1 MTSEYES
8 EGTHA
13 TGSSTNPSQPAAP
26 NTIPGPPANGR
37 KRETSLFLS
46 GSEQF
51 DSSSYIEPTGVI
63 PPPPPAPSQQTRTI
77 PPPPPP
83 HPYQPYAP
91 TPHQPLGKQR
101 TMVLWLL
108 IAIPWVLV
116 AMLLFT
122 LIYLGLPHAAPT
134 VVRHTPTNTPVATPV
149 QTAAPTTQSP
159 ATGTYT
165 STTNEI
171 AVQPTHFNAI
181 NDCQI
186 DNGYRC
192 TATIF
197 VSNAYQ
203 GDPSWQASGD
213 GALTRFSPDEGTFAP
228 GQQQQVIIYIHNTCP
243 ASGLFTFSTSD
254 NQITVPWNC

>member
-8 EGTHA
+8 DGTDA

-26 NTIPGPPANGR
+26 NTIQGPPAHGR

-51 DSSSYIEPTGVI
+51 DSSSYIEPTRI
-63 PPPPPAPSQQTRTI
+63 IAPPPPAPSQHIGAI

-83 HPYQPYAP
+83 HPYP
-91 TPHQPLGKQR
+91 PLSHPLLRKQH
-101 TMVLWLL
+101 TTGLWLL

-122 LIYLGLPHAAPT
+122 LIYLGLPHATPT
-134 VVRHTPTNTPVATPV
+134 VAQHTPVNTPVVAPL
-149 QTAAPTTQSP
+149 QTATPTTQSS

-171 AVQPTHFNAI
+171 AVLPTHFNAI
-181 NDCQI
+181 NDCQV

-213 GALTRFSPDEGTFAP
+213 GAFTRFSPDEGTFTP

-243 ASGLFTFSTSD
+243 ASGHFTFATSD
-254 NQITVPWNC
+254 NQISVPWSC

>member
-8 EGTHA
+8 DGTDA
-13 TGSSTNPSQPAAP
+13 TGSSTNPAHSAAQ
-26 NTIPGPPANGR
+26 NTRPGPPSSDR
-37 KRETSLFLS
+37 KRDTSLFLA
-46 GSEQF
+46 GSESF
-51 DSSSYIEPTGVI
+51 NSSSYLEPTGMI
-63 PPPPPAPSQQTRTI
+63 APPTSAPSQYTHTI

-83 HPYQPYAP
+83 YQAY
-91 TPHQPLGKQR
+91 TSMPHQPLGRQR
-101 TMVLWLL
+101 VTVLWLL

-116 AMLLFT
+116 AILLFT
-122 LIYLGLPHAAPT
+122 LIFLGLPLHAAST
-134 VVRHTPTNTPVATPV
+134 VSQYTSTSTPTITPA

-159 ATGTYT
+159 VTGTYP

-171 AVQPTHFNAI
+171 AVQPTHFNAV
-181 NDCQI
+181 NDCQV

-203 GDPSWQASGD
+203 GDPSWQASGG
-213 GALTRFSPDEGTFAP
+213 GALTKFSPDEGTFTP
-228 GQQQQVIIYIHNTCP
+228 GQQQQVIIYIRNTCP

>member
-1 MTSEYES
+1 MTSEYETDS
-8 EGTHA
+8 TDA
-13 TGSSTNPSQPAAP
+13 PGSASIPSQSAAP
-26 NTIPGPPANGR
+26 NTVPGPPANGR

-46 GSEQF
+46 GSEPF
-51 DSSSYIEPTGVI
+51 DSASYIEATGTV
-63 PPPPPAPSQQTRTI
+63 PPPPPAPLQQTRII

-83 HPYQPYAP
+83 YQPYVSMS
-91 TPHQPLGKQR
+91 HHPLGKQR
-101 TMVLWLL
+101 TTVLWLL

-122 LIYLGLPHAAPT
+122 LIYLGVPHA
-134 VVRHTPTNTPVATPV
+134 TPTGAQHTSTNTAVTTPV
-149 QTAAPTTQSP
+149 QTAAPTTQSQ

-171 AVQPTHFNAI
+171 AVQPTHFTAS
-181 NDCQI
+181 NDCQV

-213 GALTRFSPDEGTFAP
+213 GALTSFSPHEGTFTP

-243 ASGLFTFSTSD
+243 ASGLFTFATSD